1 MPLGEGRAEIGLVL
15 AWYDVV
21 ALVEV
26 GCRSGSCGGG
36 NRNTTENLL
45 NLCSHLRGESSFWLL
60 QLIGSK
66 SEDLGASVV
75 TELGVEVIIQQGD
88 EDSYT
93 AVVRE

>member
-26 GCRSGSCGGG
+26 GCRSGSCRGG
-36 NRNTTENLL
+36 NRNKNEKLL
-45 NLCSHLRGESSFWLL
+45 NLCSRLRGESSFWLL

-66 SEDLGASVV
+66 SEDLGASGG